1 MLFDGANHAEAVDDF
16 IGDELGVVAADF
28 AVVEVVVLAA
38 IFHERGQRGRKLF
51 RFVLRDEVHYVIRNK
66 GGKPADVFAGGF
78 QVVGGPDGSS
88 GHDFDFA
95 EVASGFF
102 CAFADE
108 AEAPFDQVGI
118 GELENHAVA
127 DASSGAEGFG
137 AVAGDPDAGDFASGP
152 GKFCGDAV
160 EINGFAGVQIA
171 KDADEFGEIFK
182 RGGFLAEDAAGTVTA
197 ADAKFHASLR
207 SKIESGEEAGG
218 DGDVAHGGVGNAS
231 AEAHFFGVRGHQGEQ
246 REGLFPDD
254 VGIENPAER
263 EAGGFGPAGEVQDSV
278 NGEVWFN
285 GDAEVHG
292 KLPCLH
298 A

>member
-88 GHDFDFA
+88 GHDFDLA

-102 CAFADE
+102 CAFADKT
-108 AEAPFDQVGI
+108 EAPIDQVGV
-118 GELENHAVA
+118 GELENHTVA

-137 AVAGDPDAGDFASGP
+137 AVAGDPDAGEFASGP

-197 ADAKFHASLR
+197 ADAKFHAAVGG
-207 SKIESGEEAGG
+207 KIQSGEEAGG
-218 DGDVAHGGVGNAS
+218 DGDIADGRICDAS
-231 AEAHFFGVRGHQGEQ
+231 AEAHFFGVGGHEGEE
-246 REGLFPDD
+246 RKGLFPDD
-254 VGIENPAER
+254 VGIEDPAEGKAAR
-263 EAGGFGPAGEVQDSV
+263 FGVAGEAQDAV
-278 NGEVWFN
+278 DGNVWFD
-285 GDAEVHG
+285 GDAEVH
-292 KLPCLH
+292 
-298 A
+298 